1 MSRTH
6 AIPLLD
12 IRQVYKAYVDGLLA
26 NQNLSLSVSP
36 GETRAVIGPNGAGK
50 TTLINQITGHLRPD
64 RGEIWFNGHLLNGQ
78 PAHAVARMGVGR
90 TFQRTNLLEA
100 FTVAENVRLA
110 LQSRVL
116 GDRGLRSFFR
126 AADTL
131 PGLTQGVAELLRRVG
146 LDTRAPD
153 LVETLSH
160 GEKRQLELAL
170 ALAGDPELL
179 LLDEPMAGMSVEETR
194 RLTLLLQE
202 LKRHHAI
209 VLVEHDMDTVF
220 ALADTISVLVY
231 GTVIATGTAAE
242 IRDNPEVRDAYLG
255 SE

>member
-1 MSRTH
+1 MSRIH

-12 IRQVYKAYVDGLLA
+12 IRQVYKAYGDGLLA

-50 TTLINQITGHLRPD
+50 TTLINQITGQLRPD
-64 RGEIWFNGHLLNGQ
+64 RGEIRFNGHLLNGR
-78 PAHAVARMGVGR
+78 PAHAVARMGIGR

-110 LQSRVL
+110 LQSRVF
-116 GDRGLRSFFR
+116 GDRALRSFFR
-126 AADTL
+126 PADAL
-131 PGLTQGVAELLRRVG
+131 PGLSQGVAELLERVG
-146 LDTRAPD
+146 LDSRARD

-194 RLTLLLQE
+194 RLTMLLHE

-255 SE
+255 TE